1 MPPYSSISDNELA
14 YLLTKDD
21 KQAFTEIYNRFFG
34 ILFVHAC
41 RKLNN
46 EEEAR
51 DLVQQLFETLWVKRS
66 HVSPEGNLSSYLYTA
81 TINRITDVFARQK
94 VSSKY
99 IDSLQQYV
107 DQEHVLTD
115 YLVREKEMAS
125 IIEQEIDA
133 LPPKMREIFI
143 LSRKNNKSHREI
155 ASELQISELTVKTQ
169 VKKALRILKSR
180 LGMVGYLAMLIKMS

>member
-1 MPPYSSISDNELA
+1 MLPYNSFSDNELA
-14 YLLTKDD
+14 YLLNRGD

-34 ILFVHAC
+34 ILFIHAC

-51 DLVQQLFETLWVKRS
+51 DLVQQLFETIWVKRS

-81 TINRITDVFARQK
+81 TTNRIIDLFAHRK
-94 VSSKY
+94 VTNRY

-107 DQEHVLTD
+107 DQDHVLTD

-125 IIEQEIDA
+125 IIEREIDA

-155 ASELQISELTVKTQ
+155 ALELQLSELTVKTQ
-169 VKKALRILKSR
+169 VKKALKILKSR
-180 LGMVGYLAMLIKMS
+180 LGMVGYLVMLIKMS